1 MLFPEWTVLTDFT
14 PIAVNDNRFG
24 MTKLLKTD
32 VVFEA
37 ISNLRRLFQP
47 TR

>member
-1 MLFPEWTVLTDFT
+1 MLSPEWAVLPDFT

-24 MTKLLKTD
+24 MTKLLQKD

-37 ISNLRRLFQP
+37 ISNLLG
-47 TR
+47 